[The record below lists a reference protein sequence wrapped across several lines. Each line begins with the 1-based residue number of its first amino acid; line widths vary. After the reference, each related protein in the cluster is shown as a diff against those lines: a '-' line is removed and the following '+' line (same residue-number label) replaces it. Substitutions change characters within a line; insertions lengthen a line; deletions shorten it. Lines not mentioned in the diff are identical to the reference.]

1 MKKRRLVAWGLAL
14 TMGLLAG
21 CSGQTKTETTTAVAA
36 KEEKAETAE
45 TTAAAAADVTPDV
58 TPDVT
63 LIGAHVN
70 SDDSSFNIGMVAF
83 ADALKDVSGGKMVME
98 VHGNGE
104 LGGDETELVQKMATG
119 TLT

>member
-45 TTAAAAADVTPDV
+45 TTAAAAGRCDTRC
-58 TPDVT
+58 
-63 LIGAHVN
+63 H
-70 SDDSSFNIGMVAF
+70 SDRRSCK
-83 ADALKDVSGGKMVME
+83 L
-98 VHGNGE
+98 
-104 LGGDETELVQKMATG
+104 
-119 TLT
+119 

>member
-1 MKKRRLVAWGLAL
+1 M
-14 TMGLLAG
+14 
-21 CSGQTKTETTTAVAA
+21 
-36 KEEKAETAE
+36 
-45 TTAAAAADVTPDV
+45 

-119 TLT
+119 TIDVVATSPSFLASVQRWICSPCHSYIRILIIGKQLPLEK